1 MENKKIT
8 LSESEL
14 KYFITNT
21 IKSVLREELQKYLI
35 TEMAMSL
42 SDYKKR
48 VEALMQQILENWC
61 LIRYVSLTGDKEEYK
76 NHWKTELKAHI
87 NNIATIKVKS
97 GNKMNAIFQLWNMY
111 DWDTD
116 EQTIARRLATK
127 FETENIPTMGPV
139 FAQIVSDFKNETKKI
154 AKVLTS
160 DSNLDT
166 IEYVN
171 SI

>member
-1 MENKKIT
+1 MSDSIT

-14 KYFITNT
+14 KYLITNT
-21 IKSVLREELQKYLI
+21 VKTVLREELQKYLI
-35 TEMAMSL
+35 SEMAMSL

-48 VEALMQQILENWC
+48 VESLMQQILENWC
-61 LIRYVSLTGDKEEYK
+61 LIRYVSLTGDKQKNK

-116 EQTIARRLATK
+116 EQVIARRLATK
-127 FETENIPTMGPV
+127 FETENIPITGPI
-139 FAQIVSDFKNETKKI
+139 FAQIVSDFKNETKNI
-154 AKVLTS
+154 AKILTS
-160 DSNLDT
+160 DSNLEAL
-166 IEYVN
+166 EYVN